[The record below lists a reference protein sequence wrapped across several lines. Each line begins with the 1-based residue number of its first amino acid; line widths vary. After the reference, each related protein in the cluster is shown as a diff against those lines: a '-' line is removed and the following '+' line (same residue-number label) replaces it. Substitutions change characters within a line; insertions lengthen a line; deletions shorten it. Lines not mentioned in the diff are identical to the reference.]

1 MMGAPSGMTWTR
13 KARYFWPVTLV
24 VLLTDCATKR
34 VAEETL
40 APAHLPHA
48 VLGDLVRFT
57 LAYNPGGAMS
67 LSFGS
72 YSRPVLILLAIVAL
86 LVLGALYRRVPSGLA
101 LPATALALV
110 TGGALGNAL
119 DRLRST
125 RGVVDFIDVGLGATR
140 FWTFNVADVAITLG
154 AVLLAFALSRPTIDR
169 THPGTSSPPA

>member
-1 MMGAPSGMTWTR
+1 MIWTR
-13 KARYFWPVTLV
+13 KARYFWPVTLF

-40 APAHLPHA
+40 VPAHLPHA
-48 VLGDLVRFT
+48 VLGDLVRLT
-57 LAYNPGGAMS
+57 LTYNPAGAMS

-72 YSRPVLILLAIVAL
+72 HSRLVLTLIAIVAL
-86 LVLGALYRRVPSGLA
+86 LVLGTLYRRFPSSLA

-110 TGGALGNAL
+110 TGGAIGNAL

-140 FWTFNVADVAITLG
+140 FWTFNVADVAITFG
-154 AVLLAFALSRPTIDR
+154 AVLLAFALSRSTIDR
-169 THPGTSSPPA
+169 KHPGTSRPAA

>member
-1 MMGAPSGMTWTR
+1 MTWTR

-72 YSRPVLILLAIVAL
+72 YSRPVLIVLAIVAL
-86 LVLGALYRRVPSGLA
+86 LGLGALYRRFPSGLA

-140 FWTFNVADVAITLG
+140 FWTFNVADIAITLG